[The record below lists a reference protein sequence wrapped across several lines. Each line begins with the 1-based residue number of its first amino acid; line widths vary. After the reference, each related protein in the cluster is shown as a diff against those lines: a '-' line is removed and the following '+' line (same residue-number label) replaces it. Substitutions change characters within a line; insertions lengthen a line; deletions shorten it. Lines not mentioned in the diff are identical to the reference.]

1 MVHKV
6 KSANEFMKSA
16 EGHIFAAG
24 QHVVV
29 KLSQDA
35 IAQIQKR
42 SLGQLT
48 PEVKRTVRHFV
59 VGVKPTPED
68 PTGARAQEVERSTQA
83 FSKTQQQLSD
93 KTYVQNLLQGKR

>member
-1 MVHKV
+1 MTNKV
-6 KSANEFMKSA
+6 RSAKEFMKIA
-16 EGHIFAAG
+16 ESHIFAAG

-42 SLGQLT
+42 SLGQLI
-48 PEVKRTVRHFV
+48 PEVKRTVRHFI
-59 VGVKPTPED
+59 VGVKPTTED

-83 FSKTQQQLSD
+83 FKKTQQQLSD